1 MIGLNMIGLNMI
13 APNMNALSMKAR
25 HMKALGMNVFRSLH
39 RATRIQAARAVAH
52 RVALLL
58 LLAALPAH
66 AHAFGLD
73 ELQTQLRATPI
84 VRGHF
89 VQQKF
94 LRSLP
99 QPLTSRGD
107 FTLAAGKGLLWLLR
121 TPIAQDLRINANG
134 IARRD
139 ESGAWQAL
147 PQQTGSGRENRLFL
161 AVLAGDTKGL
171 QENFDL
177 TLTGQASAWQL
188 LLTPRSAL
196 LRQIFDNIQINGGKL
211 VDRIELR
218 ETQGDRS
225 VLQMTDAA
233 PADALTP
240 EEQRAFSN

>member
-1 MIGLNMIGLNMI
+1 MTPMAFL
-13 APNMNALSMKAR
+13 KT
-25 HMKALGMNVFRSLH
+25 
-39 RATRIQAARAVAH
+39 ATR
-52 RVALLL
+52 LFL
-58 LLAALPAH
+58 LLALTALPWTAR
-66 AHAFGLD
+66 AFDLND
-73 ELQTQLRATPI
+73 LQAQLRATPV

-134 IARRD
+134 ISRRD

-161 AVLAGDTKGL
+161 SVLAGDTSGL

-177 TLTGQASAWQL
+177 ALTGQADAWQL

-196 LRQIFDNIQINGGKL
+196 LRQIFDTIQIKGGKL

-233 PADALTP
+233 AADRLTP
-240 EEQRAFSN
+240 EEQRAFSD

>member
-1 MIGLNMIGLNMI
+1 MTPMAFL
-13 APNMNALSMKAR
+13 KT
-25 HMKALGMNVFRSLH
+25 
-39 RATRIQAARAVAH
+39 ATR
-52 RVALLL
+52 LFL
-58 LLAALPAH
+58 LLALTALPWTAR
-66 AHAFGLD
+66 AFDLND
-73 ELQTQLRATPI
+73 LQAQLRATPV

-134 IARRD
+134 ISRRD

-161 AVLAGDTKGL
+161 SVLAGDTSGL

-177 TLTGQASAWQL
+177 ALTGQADAWKL

-233 PADALTP
+233 AVDRLTP
-240 EEQRAFSN
+240 EEQRAFSD

>member
-1 MIGLNMIGLNMI
+1 
-13 APNMNALSMKAR
+13 MKMLTLFA
-25 HMKALGMNVFRSLH
+25 
-39 RATRIQAARAVAH
+39 QRAVAAH
-52 RVALLL
+52 MPRRLLQLWFQRRIHQRFLLPLLL
-58 LLAALPAH
+58 RSLLLTLAALPWS
-66 AHAFGLD
+66 AHAFDLND
-73 ELQTQLRATPI
+73 LQTQLRATPI

-134 IARRD
+134 ISRRN
-139 ESGAWQAL
+139 EAGVWQAL

-161 AVLAGDTKGL
+161 SVLAGDTRGL
-171 QENFDL
+171 QDNFDL
-177 TLTGQASAWQL
+177 ALTGEADAWQL

-233 PADALTP
+233 AADALTP
-240 EEQRAFSN
+240 EEQRAFAD

>member
-1 MIGLNMIGLNMI
+1 MAFL
-13 APNMNALSMKAR
+13 KT
-25 HMKALGMNVFRSLH
+25 
-39 RATRIQAARAVAH
+39 ATR
-52 RVALLL
+52 LFL
-58 LLAALPAH
+58 LLALTALPWTAR
-66 AHAFGLD
+66 AFDLND
-73 ELQTQLRATPI
+73 LQAQLRATPV

-134 IARRD
+134 ISRRD

-161 AVLAGDTKGL
+161 SVLAGDTSGL

-177 TLTGQASAWQL
+177 ALTGQADAWQL

-196 LRQIFDNIQINGGKL
+196 LRQIFDTIQINGGKL

-233 PADALTP
+233 AADRLSP
-240 EEQRAFSN
+240 EEQRAFSD

>member
-1 MIGLNMIGLNMI
+1 MTMAFL
-13 APNMNALSMKAR
+13 KT
-25 HMKALGMNVFRSLH
+25 
-39 RATRIQAARAVAH
+39 ATR
-52 RVALLL
+52 LFL
-58 LLAALPAH
+58 LLALTALPWTAR
-66 AHAFGLD
+66 AFDLND
-73 ELQTQLRATPI
+73 LQAQLRATPV

-134 IARRD
+134 ISRRD

-161 AVLAGDTKGL
+161 SVLAGDTRGL

-177 TLTGQASAWQL
+177 ALTGQADAWQL

-233 PADALTP
+233 AADRLTP
-240 EEQRAFSN
+240 EEQRAFSD

>member
-1 MIGLNMIGLNMI
+1 MT
-13 APNMNALSMKAR
+13 PNPFLK
-25 HMKALGMNVFRSLH
+25 
-39 RATRIQAARAVAH
+39 TAAR
-52 RVALLL
+52 LFL
-58 LLAALPAH
+58 LLALAAPWTAR
-66 AHAFGLD
+66 AFDLND
-73 ELQTQLRATPI
+73 LQAQLRATPV

-121 TPIAQDLRINANG
+121 TPIAQDLRINAKG
-134 IARRD
+134 ISRRD
-139 ESGAWQAL
+139 PSGAWQAL

-161 AVLAGDTKGL
+161 SVLTGDTSGL
-171 QENFDL
+171 QQNFDL
-177 TLTGQASAWQL
+177 ALTGKADAWQL

-196 LRQIFDNIQINGGKL
+196 LRQIFDNIQINGGNL

-225 VLQMTDAA
+225 VLQMTDAVA
-233 PADALTP
+233 ADSLTS
-240 EEQRAFSN
+240 EEQRAFSD